1 MTALCRELECKVEK
15 LKYKKCEVMQPRI
28 KKYPN
33 FQHMKKLS
41 WISPNH
47 VLQSLLIYTVYHE
60 LVKNNKGG
68 GGLIHFLPLKRVG
81 DIEREGFNFNRGFM
95 VTLQISGWFWVLY
108 QMPGS
113 FLS

>member
-15 LKYKKCEVMQPRI
+15 LKYKTFEVMQPRI
-28 KKYPN
+28 KKNPN

-60 LVKNNKGG
+60 LVKNNKGRG
-68 GGLIHFLPLKRVG
+68 GGRGLFTFFPWKGWGTLRERALIL
-81 DIEREGFNFNRGFM
+81 IED
-95 VTLQISGWFWVLY
+95 LW
-108 QMPGS
+108 
-113 FLS
+113 